1 VVRIFPRNE
10 LANLAEYLSERPE
23 MSSHGEKSKKAKTRK
38 ETKIMKT
45 KLIKTTMSSLS
56 FACALVSLVTA
67 MALGPSGVASVQAP
81 ERTIQGVWRTMVT
94 GVNCQTGDPLGPPF
108 PGLFTFNNG
117 GTMSEYGIGPGSS
130 PALRS
135 PGHGVWQ
142 HEQSWQDYSYAFTY
156 YRYNSSGVFIG
167 SQKVTSALELGE
179 SGDEFTAHSAVEIL
193 DANGNVIATFCA
205 VNAGTRFE

>member
-1 VVRIFPRNE
+1 MKPK
-10 LANLAEYLSERPE
+10 LT
-23 MSSHGEKSKKAKTRK
+23 KT
-38 ETKIMKT
+38 I
-45 KLIKTTMSSLS
+45 MSSLA
-56 FACALVSLVTA
+56 FTCALGCLVA
-67 MALGPSGVASVQAP
+67 AIALGTFDVASAQAP
-81 ERTIQGVWRTMVT
+81 ERTIQGAWQTMVT

-108 PGLFTFNNG
+108 PGLFTFNKD

-142 HEQSWQDYSYAFTY
+142 HETSWQDYSYTFTY
-156 YRYNSSGVFIG
+156 YRYDSSGVFIG

-193 DANGNVIATFCA
+193 DVNGNVIATFCA